1 MEQQQIWEDNVINQ
15 RGNKHVLSKVS
26 ALDLVWFFRMSIF
39 KLNLQR
45 MQAEYLLQTLL
56 KVYCFLKTDLI
67 K

>member
-1 MEQQQIWEDNVINQ
+1 MEQQQIWEDNVISQ

-26 ALDLVWFFRMSIF
+26 ALDLVWFFKTSIF

-45 MQAEYLLQTLL
+45 MQAEYLLQMLL

>member
-1 MEQQQIWEDNVINQ
+1 MEEQQIWEDNVINQ

-26 ALDLVWFFRMSIF
+26 ALDLAWFFKTSIS

-45 MQAEYLLQTLL
+45 TQAEYLLQTLL